1 MALALNLAACAANS
15 QPAAGYTLEQATQAA
30 LADAAQRGS
39 VAVTALSVTSAEPAT
54 WRDGSLGCPEP
65 DRMYT
70 MALVPGYR
78 IRIQSG
84 SQSLDYHA
92 SARGALL
99 LCPPGRAQ
107 DPLPGL
113 SRI

>member
-1 MALALNLAACAANS
+1 MGTLVSLMACAGTG
-15 QPAAGYTLEQATQAA
+15 QAAGPLTLEQATQAA
-30 LADAAQRGS
+30 LADAARRA
-39 VAVTALSVTSAEPAT
+39 AVDVSTLQVTSAESVT

-78 IRIQSG
+78 IRIQQG

-92 SARGALL
+92 SQRGALL
-99 LCPPGRAQ
+99 LCPPARSS
-107 DPLPGL
+107 DPLPGA
-113 SRI
+113 SRL